1 MTIGQPLMVD
11 RPDHYWHLGQVEEAI
26 TAGEVAAKCL
36 MQAVARELAG
46 HGSATKA
53 ISDLEL
59 VEQQLTELWAQRDRL
74 LAGES
79 KPLPG
84 P

>member
-1 MTIGQPLMVD
+1 MSD
-11 RPDHYWHLGQVEEAI
+11 HPDHSRCLGQVEEAI

-36 MQAVARELAG
+36 MQAVARALAG

-59 VEQQLTELWAQRDRL
+59 V
-74 LAGES
+74 
-79 KPLPG
+79 
-84 P
+84 

>member
-1 MTIGQPLMVD
+1 
-11 RPDHYWHLGQVEEAI
+11 
-26 TAGEVAAKCL
+26 
-36 MQAVARELAG
+36 MQAVARALAG

-59 VEQQLTELWAQRDRL
+59 VEQQLAELWAQQDQL
-74 LAGES
+74 IAGES

-84 P
+84 S

>member
-1 MTIGQPLMVD
+1 MSDP
-11 RPDHYWHLGQVEEAI
+11 PDHYRRLGQVEEAI

-36 MQAVARELAG
+36 MQAVARALAG

-59 VEQQLTELWAQRDRL
+59 VEQKLAELWAQKNQL
-74 LAGES
+74 IAGES

>member
-1 MTIGQPLMVD
+1 MTAGQPLVSD
-11 RPDHYWHLGQVEEAI
+11 HRDHYRRLGQVEEAI

-36 MQAVARELAG
+36 MQAVARALAG

-59 VEQQLTELWAQRDRL
+59 VEQQLAELWAQQDQL
-74 LAGES
+74 IAGES

-84 P
+84 S